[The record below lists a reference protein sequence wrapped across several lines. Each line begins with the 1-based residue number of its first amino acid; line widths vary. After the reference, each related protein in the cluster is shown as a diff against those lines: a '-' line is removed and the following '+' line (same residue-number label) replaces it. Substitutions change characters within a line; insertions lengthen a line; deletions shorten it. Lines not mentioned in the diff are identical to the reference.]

1 MAHFGRVGRVRD
13 GRVAHD
19 PDRPVEGRVLRC
31 VGVQGPARDAAG
43 ERSHEH
49 PQRDPA
55 RSERRRP
62 RTVQPRRRAHHALRH
77 RLAECGRIELAQRLA
92 LTRVLR
98 DALRRLRIGR
108 EVRLDLGTPGGVQA
122 PVRVRMQVVLGD
134 REQAHLT
141 I

>member
-1 MAHFGRVGRVRD
+1 
-13 GRVAHD
+13 
-19 PDRPVEGRVLRC
+19 
-31 VGVQGPARDAAG
+31 
-43 ERSHEH
+43 
-49 PQRDPA
+49 
-55 RSERRRP
+55 
-62 RTVQPRRRAHHALRH
+62 VQPRRRAHHALRH
-77 RLAECGRIELAQRLA
+77 RLAERGRIEFAQRLA

-122 PVRVRMQVVLGD
+122 PVRVRMQIVLGD